1 MANVTIKTTTS
12 GLTSNRYSEFFNK
25 KLLHHAIQQ
34 ERLGELCTKFDLPAQ
49 VGSTTMRM
57 FKRSEASADTVE
69 TQTEGTPTTNFTNS
83 TLTAIDI
90 ALAQYAEKV
99 KISDTRRKT
108 DLINQ
113 LKLEVERMG
122 EAAAYK
128 ADTVIRDAIVKKI
141 MYNGTTAITSSG
153 FNQFV
158 GSDNLFEATESELE
172 DAWDIFKDL
181 SANDAKIKVSD
192 LRSSVT
198 QLRLKRAL
206 PFEGGAFCAALTPE
220 QIHDLQ
226 DDSQW
231 NAVNVYQGNGEKI
244 FKGEVGKIAGCKVLD
259 WTLAF
264 KQLSTA
270 ASFGTYAA
278 TGDVYTG
285 FVFGR
290 EAVGCMKLA
299 GSTSPMLPRFIVN
312 DKPDKSD
319 PLNQYI
325 TAGWIG
331 YFAAEV
337 LDKNWVT
344 AIHSKSTFD
353 GS

>member
-1 MANVTIKTTTS
+1 MSTITTTTS

-25 KLLHHAIQQ
+25 KLLHHAIEQ
-34 ERLGELCTKFDLPAQ
+34 ERLGEICTKFDLPAN

-57 FKRSEASADTVE
+57 FKRSEASASTVE
-69 TQTEGTPTTNFTNS
+69 QATEGAPTTNFTNS
-83 TLTAIDI
+83 TLTPIDI
-90 ALAQYAEKV
+90 ALTQWSEKV

-128 ADTVIRDAIVKKI
+128 ADEIIRDAIVQDI
-141 MYNGTTAITSSG
+141 MYNSVTAITDSG

-158 GSDNLFEATESELE
+158 GFDNLDGATEAELE
-172 DAWDIFKDL
+172 TAWDSFKGL
-181 SANDAKIKVSD
+181 SASDAKVKVTD
-192 LRSSVT
+192 LRASVT
-198 QLRLKRAL
+198 QLRRKRAL
-206 PFEGGAFCAALTPE
+206 PFEGGCFMAALTPE

-231 NAVNVYQGNGEKI
+231 NAVNIYQGGGERI
-244 FKGEVGKIAGCKVLD
+244 YKGEVGKIAGCKVVD

-264 KQLSTA
+264 KQDSTA
-270 ASFGTYAA
+270 GSFGTFAA
-278 TGDVYTG
+278 DGDVFTG

-299 GSTSPMLPRFIVN
+299 GSTSPMRPRFIVN

-319 PLNQYI
+319 PLNQFI

-331 YFAAEV
+331 YFAAKV

>member
-1 MANVTIKTTTS
+1 MADITITTQTS

-25 KLLHHAIQQ
+25 KLLHHAIEQ
-34 ERLGELCTKFDLPAQ
+34 ERLAELCTKFDLPAN

-57 FKRSEASADTVE
+57 FKRSEAAASTVE
-69 TQTEGTPTTNFTNS
+69 TATEGSPTTNFTNS

-90 ALAQYAEKV
+90 ALAQYSEKV

-128 ADTVIRDAIVKKI
+128 ADELIRDAIVESI
-141 MYNGTTAITSSG
+141 MYNGTTAITESG
-153 FNQFV
+153 YNQFV
-158 GSDNLFEATESELE
+158 GSNNIDDDTEANLETE
-172 DAWDIFKDL
+172 WDTFKNL
-181 SANDAKIKVSD
+181 SASDAKIKVSD
-192 LRSSVT
+192 LRASVT
-198 QLRLKRAL
+198 KLRKERAL
-206 PFEGGAFCAALTPE
+206 PFEGGSFCAALHPE

-226 DDSQW
+226 DDTQW
-231 NAVNVYQGNGEKI
+231 NAVNVYQGGGEKI
-244 FKGEVGKIAGCKVLD
+244 FKGEVGKIAGCKVVD
-259 WTLAF
+259 WTLGF
-264 KQLSTA
+264 KQDSSA
-270 ASFGTYAA
+270 GSFGTYSA
-278 TGDVYTG
+278 TGDVFTA

-299 GSTSPMLPRFIVN
+299 GSTSPMRPRFVVN
-312 DKPDKSD
+312 DKPDKTD

-331 YFAAEV
+331 YFAAKV
-337 LDKNWVT
+337 LDTDWVT
-344 AIHSKSTFD
+344 AIHSKSTF
-353 GS
+353 S